1 MMKNSMDQNVVNG
14 GQSAQVAPALGEG
27 GNQGNSGAP
36 SGQQQPHGGN
46 NGQMNNSAN
55 GGGPPR

>member
-1 MMKNSMDQNVVNG
+1 MMKNNMDQNAVNG
-14 GQSAQVAPALGEG
+14 GQPGQVAPALGEG

-36 SGQQQPHGGN
+36 SGQQKPHGGN

-55 GGGPPR
+55 GGGPSR